1 MTYKF
6 TKSGEKVLEIAEDLA
21 KTLGHI
27 YIGTEHLLYG
37 LVYEKNGVANKVLES
52 QNVDADELLDKIKE
66 MIGVNINQN
75 AVLGYTPK
83 LKKILE
89 NSYIEAKKLDSN
101 YISTE
106 HMLVGLLDEDDSIA
120 KRLLIELN
128 INLNKIYDD
137 IARILNEFENDY
149 KIGTSDNYNSNKQI
163 GNTNNK
169 SKNGLNE
176 YGINLNQKVKKG
188 LIDPVFVRE

>member
-6 TKSGEKVLEIAEDLA
+6 TRSGEKVLEIAEKLA

-27 YIGTEHLLYG
+27 YVGTEHLLFG
-37 LVYEKNGVANKVLES
+37 LIDEKNGVAGKVLENHNLTS
-52 QNVDADELLDKIKE
+52 EKLLEKIKD
-66 MIGVNINQN
+66 MIGVNVSQD
-75 AVLGYTPK
+75 AVLGFTPK

-106 HMLVGLLDEDDSIA
+106 HMLVGMLEETDSIA

-128 INLNKIYDD
+128 VNLDKIYED
-137 IARILNEFENDY
+137 IAKILNEFENDFAQ
-149 KIGTSDNYNSNKQI
+149 NS
-163 GNTNNK
+163 
-169 SKNGLNE
+169 
-176 YGINLNQKVKKG
+176 
-188 LIDPVFVRE
+188 